1 MSTPQQLRAA
11 LAFVSFLLLL
21 AVVGLVSAARSARR
35 AVRRCEVPCAT
46 SLRIESTAPAVFT
59 VTCGGGR

>member
-1 MSTPQQLRAA
+1 MSTIQQLRAA

-21 AVVGLVSAARSARR
+21 AVVGFVSAARSARR

-59 VTCGGGR
+59 VTCGGAQ